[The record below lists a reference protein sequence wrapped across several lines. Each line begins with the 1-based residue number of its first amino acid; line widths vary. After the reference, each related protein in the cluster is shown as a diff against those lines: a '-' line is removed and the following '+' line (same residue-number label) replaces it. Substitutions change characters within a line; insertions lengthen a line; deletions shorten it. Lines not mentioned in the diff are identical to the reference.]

1 VHLLVEADTALRL
14 VRGIQGLAIRVARTV
29 NRALARTGR
38 LWGDRYHAH
47 TLTTPREVRNALV
60 YVLNNFRKHI
70 RVARGIDPYSSAAW
84 FTGWARACR
93 TVVERPPIVE
103 PRTWL
108 ARVGWMRHGRIRM
121 HEAPRGAP

>member
-93 TVVERPPIVE
+93 HRR
-103 PRTWL
+103 RTSAHRRAADL
-108 ARVGWMRHGRIRM
+108 ARARRLD
-121 HEAPRGAP
+121 EAWAHPHA